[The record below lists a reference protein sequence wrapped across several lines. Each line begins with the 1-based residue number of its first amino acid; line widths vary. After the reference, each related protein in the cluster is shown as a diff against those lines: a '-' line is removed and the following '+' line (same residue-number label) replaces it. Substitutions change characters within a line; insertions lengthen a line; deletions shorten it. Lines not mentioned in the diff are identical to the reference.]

1 MKPERIL
8 GITGQALGVAQQIG
22 SALGIGDKRQLKQQQ
37 KLIDQQVQAQKH
49 MGQFQ
54 NELAL
59 DMWNKTNYGAQVK
72 HLKDAGLNPALLY
85 GKGGSGGATTGMGMS
100 TGVDGGRSADAA
112 ARQQANQGMALT
124 AQQIELMK
132 AQKENIEADT
142 KNKLGVDADLKGAQA
157 GEAQSRIELNKIQS
171 EINKLDLELKGK
183 SLEDQL
189 YIIEQTAHKM
199 TGERD
204 KAWAEGNVAQATQE
218 AQIKLI
224 NQELANKAIEAAAM
238 QKGIDLDNAR
248 ITEITNNIQQKWQDL
263 NIKEASTRWE
273 HQDRVK
279 AIEEYTANALKVAGI
294 MAVGGLVGD
303 IAKIATNRLPTKGG
317 AKEFSAEH
325 YLEKYKIPNFKK

>member
-1 MKPERIL
+1 MPLTWETGA
-8 GITGQALGVAQQIG
+8 GIALGAMNAAG
-22 SALGIGDKRQLKQQQ
+22 NAFGIGQKRQLKQQE
-37 KLIDQQVQAQKH
+37 KLNQQQVKAQ
-49 MGQFQ
+49 MQ
-54 NELAL
+54 LA
-59 DMWNKTNYGAQVK
+59 DYQRQMQMQMWKDTNYSAQVEE
-72 HLKDAGLNPALLY
+72 LKKAGLNPAILY
-85 GKGGSGGATTGMGMS
+85 GKGGGGGMS
-100 TGVDGGRSADAA
+100 VGAGINTGVNGGQAEAPSAMMKGFE
-112 ARQQANQGMALT
+112 GMSMIPA
-124 AQQIELMK
+124 QIELMK
-132 AQKENIEADT
+132 AQKENIQADT
-142 KNKLGVDADLKGAQA
+142 ANKLGVDAELKGAQA

-171 EINKLDLELKGK
+171 EINRLDLELKGK

-224 NQELANKAIEAAAM
+224 NQELTNKAIEAAAM

-248 ITEITNNIQQKWQDL
+248 ITEITNNIQQKWQEL

-279 AIEEYTANALKVAGI
+279 SIEEYTANALKVAGI
-294 MAVGGLVGD
+294 MAVGNLVGD

-317 AKEFSAEH
+317 TKEFSAEH
-325 YLEKYKIPNFKK
+325 YLEKYKIPNFKKK